1 MNAHNPLQTITKLLA
16 LVFIFSAFSF
26 YGQMYEI
33 TKGKINF
40 SSDAPLENIE
50 AESSKLKGILNLTDN
65 SFAFSIDMKTFEGFN
80 SDLQR
85 EHFHEN
91 YMESDKFP
99 KARFTGKLIDKFNP
113 DLATQKIRAKGQIE
127 IHGVSKERIIEVTI
141 TKSDN
146 KFHFTTNFSVALA
159 DHGITIPRIV
169 YLKIA
174 ENISITVEGDIAK
187 K

>member
-1 MNAHNPLQTITKLLA
+1 MPLLKLSHPVIGTL
-16 LVFIFSAFSF
+16 LIFFLLPVFAYS
-26 YGQMYEI
+26 QLYEV
-33 TKGKINF
+33 TSGKINF
-40 SSDAPLENIE
+40 NSEAPLENIV
-50 AESSKLKGILNLTDN
+50 AESSKLKGVMNITDN
-65 SFAFSIDMKTFEGFN
+65 SFAFSVEIKTFEGFN

-91 YMESDKFP
+91 YLESDKFP

-113 DLATQKIRAKGQIE
+113 DLATQKIRAKGQLE

-146 KFHFTTNFSVALA
+146 TYHFTTKFNVALA
-159 DHGITIPRIV
+159 EHGITIPRIV
-169 YLKIA
+169 YQKIS
-174 ENISITVEGDIAK
+174 ENISVTVNGDIAK

>member
-1 MNAHNPLQTITKLLA
+1 MPLLKFKHPVIGILVILLC
-16 LVFIFSAFSF
+16 LPGYTFT
-26 YGQMYEI
+26 QMYEV
-33 TKGKINF
+33 TNGKINF
-40 SSDAPLENIE
+40 NSEAPLENIV
-50 AESSKLKGILNLTDN
+50 AESSKLKGVMNITDN
-65 SFAFSIDMKTFEGFN
+65 SFAFSVEIKTFEGFN

-91 YMESDKFP
+91 YLESDKFP

-113 DLATQKIRAKGQIE
+113 DLATQKIRAKGQLE
-127 IHGVSKERIIEVTI
+127 IHGISKERIIEVTI

-146 KFHFTTNFSVALA
+146 KYHFTTNFNVALA

-169 YLKIA
+169 YQKIS
-174 ENISITVEGDIAK
+174 ENISVTVNGDIAK

>member
-1 MNAHNPLQTITKLLA
+1 MITLHLLRQKNYLLA
-16 LVFIFSAFSF
+16 IALIIISTSLQ
-26 YGQMYEI
+26 GQMYDM

-40 SSDAPLENIE
+40 TSEAPLENIK

-65 SFAFSIDMKTFEGFN
+65 SFAFSVEIKTFEGFN

-91 YMESDKFP
+91 YLESEKFP

-113 DLATQKIRAKGQIE
+113 DLASQKIRAKGQLE

-141 TKSDN
+141 TKTEN
-146 KFHFTTNFSVALA
+146 TYHFTTKFYVALA

-169 YLKIA
+169 YQKIS
-174 ENISITVEGDIAK
+174 ENISIAVDGDLAK

>member
-1 MNAHNPLQTITKLLA
+1 MTAFHPLRYSAKWLA
-16 LVFIFSAFSF
+16 IVLVVISSTLH
-26 YGQMYEI
+26 GQMYEM

-40 SSDAPLENIE
+40 TSEAPLENIK
-50 AESSKLKGILNLTDN
+50 AESTKLKGILNLTDN
-65 SFAFSIDMKTFEGFN
+65 SFAFSVEIKTFEGFN

-91 YMESDKFP
+91 YLESEKFP

-113 DLATQKIRAKGQIE
+113 DLATQKIRAKGQLE
-127 IHGVSKERIIEVTI
+127 IHGISKERIIEVTI
-141 TKSDN
+141 TKTEN
-146 KFHFTTNFSVALA
+146 TYHFTTKFYVALA

-169 YLKIA
+169 YQKIS
-174 ENISITVEGDIAK
+174 ENISIAVDGDLAK

>member
-1 MNAHNPLQTITKLLA
+1 MNALNPLHLINKLLA
-16 LVFIFSAFSF
+16 LALILGALSLH
-26 YGQMYEI
+26 GQMYEM

-40 SSDAPLENIE
+40 KSVAPLENIT
-50 AESSKLKGILNLTDN
+50 AESSKLKGIMNLTDN
-65 SFAFSIDMKTFEGFN
+65 SFAFSIEMKSFQGFN

-91 YMESDKFP
+91 YLESDKFP
-99 KARFTGKLIDKFNP
+99 KAQFTGKLIDKFNP

-127 IHGVSKERIIEVTI
+127 IHGIVKERIIEVTI

-146 KFHFTTNFSVALA
+146 KFHFTANFSVALA

-169 YLKIA
+169 YQKIS